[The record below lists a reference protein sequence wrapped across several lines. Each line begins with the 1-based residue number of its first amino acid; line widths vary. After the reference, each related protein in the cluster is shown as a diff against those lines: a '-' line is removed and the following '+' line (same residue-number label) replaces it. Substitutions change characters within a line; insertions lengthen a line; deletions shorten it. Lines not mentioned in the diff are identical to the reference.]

1 MKISA
6 QMHHSKTYNI
16 AEVNIDDKRIFDNRI
31 VDFNDF
37 EGRLYF
43 DADLDNEDDILRV
56 FLIVTRR

>member
-1 MKISA
+1 MKISV
-6 QMHHSKTYNI
+6 QMHLSKTYNI
-16 AEVNIDDKRIFDNRI
+16 AEVNIDDKRFFDNRI